1 MNTFAAHQGDIS
13 FNKYQGEISGKK
25 EKHNGSIIIAFGE
38 ATGHNHTL
46 TVERPQDLE
55 IVKVADGYI
64 FKLKSEGTITHQ
76 EHKPIK
82 LSPGTYRSGRE
93 REFDWFQL
101 APRKVID

>member
-1 MNTFAAHQGDIS
+1 MNNFVAHQGDIS
-13 FNKYQGEISGKK
+13 FNKFEGELKGNK

-55 IVKVADGYI
+55 IIKVADGYI
-64 FKLKSEGTITHQ
+64 FKLESEGIIKHQ
-76 EHKPIK
+76 EHLPIR

-93 REFDWFQL
+93 REMDWFSMV
-101 APRKVID
+101 PRKVID